1 MEWGQKILK
10 VEVNNFNG
18 VSKNVRNNGIEL
30 ENKDV
35 IKNEKSAGI
44 KIQQRMKWND
54 ENKEIT
60 YDNETN

>member
-1 MEWGQKILK
+1 MGSVKMSGIMALNLRTK
-10 VEVNNFNG
+10 ML
-18 VSKNVRNNGIEL
+18 SKM
-30 ENKDV
+30 K
-35 IKNEKSAGI
+35 KSAGI